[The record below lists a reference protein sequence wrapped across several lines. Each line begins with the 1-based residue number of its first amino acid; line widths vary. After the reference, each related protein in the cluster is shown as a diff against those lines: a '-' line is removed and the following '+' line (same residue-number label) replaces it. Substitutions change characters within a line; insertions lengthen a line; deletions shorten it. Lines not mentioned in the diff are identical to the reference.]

1 MIAERQHRKLLVVDD
16 EPLVRQ
22 TLSYCLEDEYDVVA
36 VASGEEAIE
45 ASKKEAFPVVI
56 LDLCMEGISGIETLK
71 HLKKIHESQN
81 VIILTAYESTE
92 SAISALNLGAFNYL
106 TKPFERK
113 HLKEVISHGFA
124 VYDQQS
130 LRKQDMQ
137 HRLMS
142 VHDSFFSLLCH
153 EFNTPLNIILGYS
166 ELLQDNLKNPE
177 HKAWVKDIKESGT
190 HLHDIL
196 MEIVDYI
203 GASHAA
209 TAGIHSPFVPEILL
223 HTMIP
228 TFHEKDV
235 VVEIVTGPEMKCPLR
250 GPGPSVLMIARKLVR
265 MASHQ
270 SKRVRVN
277 MSLLTGSEPHPA
289 RLRVAV
295 AGTGLHKDVIRRN
308 EIEQLF
314 EPYQFMPSGEAGHRS
329 SLGLELA
336 TCRKI
341 AEYAQ
346 GTVECIFNARGELD
360 FIAEIPVQSAD
371 LSHAE

>member
-45 ASKKEAFPVVI
+45 ASKREAFPVVI
-56 LDLCMEGISGIETLK
+56 LDLCMKGISGIETLK

-137 HRLMS
+137 QRLMN
-142 VHDSFFSLLCH
+142 VHDAFFSLLCH

-177 HKAWVKDIKESGT
+177 HKAWVKDIKDSGA

-209 TAGIHSPFVPEILL
+209 TAGIHTPFVPEVLL

-235 VVEIVTGPEMKCPLR
+235 VVEIVTGPEMKCPLS

-277 MSLLTGSEPHPA
+277 ISLLPESEPQPA

-295 AGTGLHKDVIRRN
+295 AGTGLHKDVIRRH
-308 EIEQLF
+308 EIDQLF
-314 EPYQFMPSGEAGHRS
+314 EPYQFMPSGETGHRT

-360 FIAEIPVQSAD
+360 FVAEIPVQRA
-371 LSHAE
+371 AFPPAG

>member
-45 ASKKEAFPVVI
+45 ASKREAFPVVI

-137 HRLMS
+137 QRLMN
-142 VHDSFFSLLCH
+142 VHDAFFSLLCH

-177 HKAWVKDIKESGT
+177 HKAWVKDIKDSGA

-209 TAGIHSPFVPEILL
+209 TAGIHTPFVPEVLL
-223 HTMIP
+223 LKIVRDRFPHT
-228 TFHEKDV
+228 
-235 VVEIVTGPEMKCPLR
+235 
-250 GPGPSVLMIARKLVR
+250 
-265 MASHQ
+265 
-270 SKRVRVN
+270 VRVLTTAYTE
-277 MSLLTGSEPHPA
+277 MDLLVEAINTG
-289 RLRVAV
+289 AV
-295 AGTGLHKDVIRRN
+295 YSFVSKPWEV
-308 EIEQLF
+308 
-314 EPYQFMPSGEAGHRS
+314 S
-329 SLGLELA
+329 ELA
-336 TCRKI
+336 KTLSGAMSQHESQLHEAALLDQTIEDLREKLLEDRAYDVGLVAAKI
-341 AEYAQ
+341 GHY
-346 GTVECIFNARGELD
+346 VHNALC
-360 FIAEIPVQSAD
+360 PVD
-371 LSHAE
+371 DTD

>member
-16 EPLVRQ
+16 EPLVRE

-71 HLKKIHESQN
+71 RLKKIHETQN

-113 HLKEVISHGFA
+113 HLKEVISHGFEA
-124 VYDQQS
+124 YDQQS

-153 EFNTPLNIILGYS
+153 EFNTPLNIILGYA
-166 ELLQDNLKNPE
+166 ELLLDNLKNPE
-177 HKAWVKDIKESGT
+177 HKAWVKDIKDSGS

-203 GASHAA
+203 GASHSAK
-209 TAGIHSPFVPEILL
+209 AGINNHFVPDTLL
-223 HTMIP
+223 HSMIP
-228 TFHEKDV
+228 AFHEKDV
-235 VVEIVTGPEMKCPLR
+235 VLDIVSGPEMRNTLR

-270 SKRVRVN
+270 SKRVRIT
-277 MSLLTGSEPHPA
+277 MSLSPGSEPHFA
-289 RLRVAV
+289 QLQVAV
-295 AGTGLHKDVIRRN
+295 VGTGIHRDAVRRN

-314 EPYQFMPSGEAGHRS
+314 EPYQFMPSGDAGHRS

-360 FIAEIPVQSAD
+360 FIAEIPVQLGGFSPVG
-371 LSHAE
+371 